1 MQLWVTSIY
10 QRGDLHRLH
19 LKHFSM
25 FECNHIYIYIYI
37 CMKSLVLQSLNIL
50 NESLNE
56 SKCIAWMHCK
66 SLWIK
71 ASAKCINVNVM

>member
-1 MQLWVTSIY
+1 
-10 QRGDLHRLH
+10 
-19 LKHFSM
+19 
-25 FECNHIYIYIYI
+25 
-37 CMKSLVLQSLNIL
+37 MKSLVLQSLNIL

-71 ASAKCINVNVM
+71 ASAKCINGKCDVNEYLNESLNILNIIWIIEWKFEYIEWKFEYIEYKF